1 MGEVQAL
8 RMVLGLLAALLSFPV
23 AAVEIEEAEDLLH
36 GRWYAT
42 EVIIFERL
50 SPAEA
55 GPEDLVR
62 TGNRAYPANLRAM
75 AEAQPWKAAE
85 LDPLTR
91 ACLEFPRLEVKHSS
105 PCQAPAADCISADAA
120 GGAPPAPSAGSPKA
134 TTSHARTGASAQTE
148 VASNPASPRPP
159 AAGNGALP
167 SVHGEASAAPRA
179 TPPFGPRRSSEDADS
194 RTGGARTPPTEGGPP
209 RQGVQPPSIHP
220 TLAPHPLLDL
230 LSAAAAAERTLRQ
243 SSYRW
248 LGARALQLRT
258 EARRVRRAPDMRVI
272 WHGRWMQP
280 APSRDAGEPLLLQV
294 GPHSGG
300 VHALEGALQITLG
313 RYLHFQAELWRPA
326 RGSAQTP
333 AASEPSQRAP
343 FPYVALN
350 QSRAMRSGEL
360 HYLDHPQIGV
370 LVRIDPVPAPPE
382 LAAALETWKQA
393 EAEG

>member
-8 RMVLGLLAALLSFPV
+8 RMALGLLAALLSFPV

-36 GRWYAT
+36 GHWYAT

-75 AEAQPWKAAE
+75 AEAQAWKAAE

-120 GGAPPAPSAGSPKA
+120 G
-134 TTSHARTGASAQTE
+134 
-148 VASNPASPRPP
+148 
-159 AAGNGALP
+159 NGDLP

-194 RTGGARTPPTEGGPP
+194 RTGGARTPPTEGDPP

-248 LGARALQLRT
+248 LDAHALQLRT

-294 GPHSGG
+294 GPQSGG